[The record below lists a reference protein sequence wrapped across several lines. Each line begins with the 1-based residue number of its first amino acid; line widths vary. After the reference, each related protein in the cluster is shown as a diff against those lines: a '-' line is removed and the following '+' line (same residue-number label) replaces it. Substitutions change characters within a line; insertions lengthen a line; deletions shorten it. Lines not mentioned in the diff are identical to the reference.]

1 MCLYAITSCVEDIKR
16 SEQIAFKLQ
25 KPDFDLAWVESQ
37 GKIFYSLYPKMKAA
51 PSSAI
56 VKLLQGLFDEYVD
69 HSFFILRKRLFTTA
83 TASEMCKGMIK
94 VVAKRVNE
102 NIQAQ
107 DHGMIISEEPVE
119 IGLSQD
125 FLIATKFLN
134 NENSHPTIE
143 VAEWLEKNNPL
154 DREDY
159 MELVLNMSTLV
170 PRGDVLH
177 DYDRDIAA
185 ILVDAEGKLLS
196 YGVNSN
202 SKNKTLHAE
211 VNLIQRYFKET
222 GRKIPLGAVLYST
235 HKPCKMCA
243 GMIYH
248 WSENPDALQV
258 YYNIDEQGGLSK
270 TTILDE
276 KELNWRL
283 KI

>member
-1 MCLYAITSCVEDIKR
+1 MEDIKR

-37 GKIFYSLYPKMKAA
+37 GKIFYSLYPKTKPA

-83 TASEMCKGMIK
+83 TATEMCKGMIK

-102 NIQAQ
+102 NIEAK
-107 DHGMIISEEPVE
+107 DHGLIISEEPVE
-119 IGLSQD
+119 IGVSKDL
-125 FLIATKFLN
+125 LIATKFLN
-134 NENSHPTIE
+134 NENLNPTFE
-143 VAEWLEKNNPL
+143 VGQWLEKNHPV

-159 MELVLNMSTLV
+159 MESVLNMSALV
-170 PRGDVLH
+170 PRGEILH

-222 GRKIPLGAVLYST
+222 GRKIPVGAVLYST

-248 WSENPDALQV
+248 WSENPDGLQV
-258 YYNIDEQGGLSK
+258 YYNIEEQGGLSK

-283 KI
+283 KV